1 MTSETPDPITNFL
14 NQQKEIPYH
23 ERRLIERRAKDRE
36 RYLAKYKGTK
46 HEQQKDVDEHNN
58 P

>member
-23 ERRLIERRAKDRE
+23 ERKLIERRAKDRA
-36 RYLAKYKGTK
+36 RYLARHKETENK
-46 HEQQKDVDEHNN
+46 QKDVDEPNH

>member
-23 ERRLIERRAKDRE
+23 ERKLIERRAKDRA
-36 RYLAKYKGTK
+36 RYLARHTGT
-46 HEQQKDVDEHNN
+46 ENQQKDVDEPNHT
-58 P
+58 